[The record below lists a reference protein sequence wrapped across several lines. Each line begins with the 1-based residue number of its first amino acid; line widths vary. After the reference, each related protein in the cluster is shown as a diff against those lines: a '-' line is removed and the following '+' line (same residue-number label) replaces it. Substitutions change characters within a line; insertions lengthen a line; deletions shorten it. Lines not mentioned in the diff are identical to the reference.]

1 MGAVSVSK
9 SRELPRPTSGVSSI
23 KSYCDFFLTDIT
35 SVIDV
40 ACYIK

>member
-9 SRELPRPTSGVSSI
+9 SRELPRPGVSSI
-23 KSYCDFFLTDIT
+23 KSYCDFFSTDIT